1 MKQLI
6 SVRAIIRDHQ
16 KTLLLRRAT
25 GRQSILGK
33 FELPGGK
40 LGYGEQPEDAL
51 ARYLKEE
58 AELTVQS
65 AQLYDVL
72 TYIDHDDRDIQYTF
86 ILYLVGLGG
95 GGNKVRL
102 NQNYDE
108 YAWKKLGDVD
118 QNTLTESAKLLLGV
132 SQQEVTTT
140 EKNVLIDNPT
150 GSEPLTNA
158 SDVIIYSDGGSRGNP
173 GPSASGF
180 VVMNSRQDVIHQGGM
195 YLGITTNNQAEYHG
209 VRLGLEK
216 AHEIG
221 AKTVDFR
228 MDSMLVVNQ
237 LNGIYA
243 IKNRDLWPI
252 NERIVELATKF
263 DKVTFSHVKREFNQ
277 LADGMVNKILNAHE
291 SSLKNNQADGDE
303 TAHS

>member
-6 SVRAIIRDHQ
+6 SVRAIIHDDK
-16 KTLLLRRAT
+16 KTLLLRRAN
-25 GRQSILGK
+25 GRQTILGK

-51 ARYLKEE
+51 MRYLRDDVG
-58 AELTVQS
+58 LTVQS

-72 TYIDHDDRDIQYTF
+72 TYVDHDDRDIQYTF
-86 ILYLVGLGG
+86 ILYLVSLSPN
-95 GGNKVRL
+95 GNKVQL
-102 NQNYDE
+102 NQNYSE
-108 YAWKKLGDVD
+108 YAWKKLGNVGQDE
-118 QNTLTESAKLLLGV
+118 LTESAKLLLGI
-132 SQQEVTTT
+132 SQQQVTTV

-150 GSEPLTNA
+150 TDEPPTDT
-158 SDVIIYSDGGSRGNP
+158 SSVIIYSDGGSRGNP

-180 VVMNSRQDVIHQGGM
+180 VILNSRQDVIHQGGM

-216 AHEIG
+216 ALEMG

-228 MDSMLVVNQ
+228 VDSMLVVNQ
-237 LNGIYA
+237 LNGIYT
-243 IKNRDLWPI
+243 IKNRELWPI
-252 NERIVELATKF
+252 NERVKELMEKF
-263 DKVTFSHVKREFNQ
+263 EKVTFTHVRREFNQ

-291 SSLKNNQADGDE
+291 LEQKKTQSN
-303 TAHS
+303 

>member
-6 SVRAIIRDHQ
+6 SVRAIIRDNN
-16 KTLLLRRAT
+16 KTLLLRRAE

-51 ARYLKEE
+51 GRYLSDN
-58 AELTVQS
+58 AGLTVQS

-72 TYIDHDDRDIQYTF
+72 TYIDHDDRDTQYTF
-86 ILYLVGLGG
+86 ILYLVSLGQGG
-95 GGNKVRL
+95 GKVKL
-102 NQNYDE
+102 SQKYDE
-108 YAWKKLGDVD
+108 YAWKKLGDINQD
-118 QNTLTESAKLLLGV
+118 QLTESAKLLLGI
-132 SQQEVTTT
+132 SEQQVGSV
-140 EKNVLIDNPT
+140 EKNVPIDHPS
-150 GSEPLTNA
+150 GSESMPDDD
-158 SDVIIYSDGGSRGNP
+158 SHVIIYSDGGSRGNP
-173 GPSASGF
+173 GPSASGY
-180 VVMNSRQDVIHQGGM
+180 VVMNGNQDVIHQGGM

-216 AHEIG
+216 AQEIG

-228 MDSMLVVNQ
+228 IDSLLVVNQ
-237 LNGIYA
+237 LNGIYT

-252 NERIVELATKF
+252 NERIKELAEQF
-263 DKVTFSHVKREFNQ
+263 EKVTFSHVKREFNQ

-291 SSLKNNQADGDE
+291 QNDRQN
-303 TAHS
+303 TV

>member
-6 SVRAIIRDHQ
+6 SVRAIVRDEQ
-16 KTLLLRRAT
+16 RTLLLRRAN
-25 GRQSILGK
+25 GRQTILGK
-33 FELPGGK
+33 LELPGGK

-51 ARYLKEE
+51 RRYLK
-58 AELTVQS
+58 ADAGLVVQS

-72 TYIDHDDRDIQYTF
+72 TYVDHDDRDIQYTF
-86 ILYLVGLGG
+86 ILYLVSLDGG
-95 GGNKVRL
+95 GSKVRL
-102 NQNYDE
+102 SQNYDQ
-108 YAWKKLGDVD
+108 YTWKKLGDVD
-118 QNTLTESAKLLLGV
+118 QHQLTESAKLLLGI

-150 GSEPLTNA
+150 GDITPDDTSH
-158 SDVIIYSDGGSRGNP
+158 VIIYSDGGSRGNP

-180 VVMNSRQDVIHQGGM
+180 VILNQRQDVIHQGGM

-216 AHEIG
+216 ALEIG

-228 MDSMLVVNQ
+228 IDSMLVVNQ
-237 LNGIYA
+237 LNGIYT

-252 NERIVELATKF
+252 NERIKELAEKF
-263 DKVTFSHVKREFNQ
+263 EKVSYSHIRREFNQ

-291 SSLKNNQADGDE
+291 SNERKIQSD
-303 TAHS
+303 

>member
-6 SVRAIIRDHQ
+6 SVRAIIHTDQ
-16 KTLLLRRAT
+16 KTLLLRRAN

-51 ARYLKEE
+51 QRYLRDD
-58 AELTVQS
+58 AGLIVQS
-65 AQLYDVL
+65 AQLYDAL
-72 TYIDHDDRDIQYTF
+72 TYVDHDDRDIQYTF
-86 ILYLVGLGG
+86 ILYVVSLSPN
-95 GGNKVRL
+95 GNKVRL
-102 NQNYDE
+102 SQNYSD
-108 YAWKKLGDVD
+108 YAWKKLGDISQD
-118 QNTLTESAKLLLGV
+118 QLTESAKLLLGI
-132 SQQEVTTT
+132 SQQQVTTL

-150 GSEPLTNA
+150 GDEPPKDA
-158 SDVIIYSDGGSRGNP
+158 SDIIIYSDGGSRGNP

-180 VVMNSRQDVIHQGGM
+180 VILNAQQDVIHQGGM

-216 AHEIG
+216 ALEMG

-228 MDSMLVVNQ
+228 VDSMLVVNQ
-237 LNGIYA
+237 LNGVYA
-243 IKNRDLWPI
+243 IKNRELWPI
-252 NERIVELATKF
+252 NERVKELTQQF
-263 DKVTFSHVKREFNQ
+263 DKVTFTHVKREFNQ

-291 SSLKNNQADGDE
+291 TNQKKIQSD
-303 TAHS
+303 

>member
-6 SVRAIIRDHQ
+6 SVRAIIRDDS
-16 KTLLLRRAT
+16 KTLLLRRAN

-33 FELPGGK
+33 YELPGGK
-40 LGYGEQPEDAL
+40 IGYGEQPEDAL
-51 ARYLKEE
+51 GRYLRED
-58 AELTVQS
+58 AGLTIQS

-86 ILYLVGLGG
+86 ILYLVSLGQG
-95 GGNKVRL
+95 GTKVKL
-102 NQNYDE
+102 SEKYDH
-108 YAWKKLGDVD
+108 YQWKKIGEVS
-118 QNTLTESAKLLLGV
+118 QGELTESAKLLLGI
-132 SQQEVTTT
+132 SQQEVS
-140 EKNVLIDNPT
+140 EAKKGHLIETSSADST
-150 GSEPLTNA
+150 AEVV
-158 SDVIIYSDGGSRGNP
+158 DDHYIIYSDGGSRGNP

-180 VVMNSRQDVIHQGGM
+180 VIMNSNEEVIHQGGM

-216 AHEIG
+216 ALEMG

-228 MDSMLVVNQ
+228 MDSLLVVNQ
-237 LNGIYA
+237 LTGIYK

-252 NERIVELATKF
+252 NERIKELSQQF
-263 DKVTFSHVKREFNQ
+263 EKVTFSHVRREFNQ

-291 SSLKNNQADGDE
+291 ANGS
-303 TAHS
+303 